1 MTKLISVDSRNVSL
15 LPEEFH
21 KDSSYQLQVRAAPQP
36 GTSFRGTW
44 SEWSDPVIFQT
55 QAGEP
60 EAGWDPHMLLL
71 LAVLIIV
78 LVFMGLKIHL
88 PWR

>member
-1 MTKLISVDSRNVSL
+1 MGGGVISYPNSKGRDQNPASFQPPSPHLPLYFWGTFL
-15 LPEEFH
+15 L
-21 KDSSYQLQVRAAPQP
+21 
-36 GTSFRGTW
+36 
-44 SEWSDPVIFQT
+44 DPRF
-55 QAGEP
+55 ALCAEP